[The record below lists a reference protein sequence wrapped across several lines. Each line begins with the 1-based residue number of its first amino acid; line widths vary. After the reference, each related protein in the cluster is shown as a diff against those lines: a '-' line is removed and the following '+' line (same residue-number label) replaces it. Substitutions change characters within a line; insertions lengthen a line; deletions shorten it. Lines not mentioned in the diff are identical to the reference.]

1 MVQTRRNAKTALWN
15 AHNFS
20 KAANTRQNNPKW
32 SHHHHDVTRPELI
45 QSPPLSQYTLPWCAC
60 RAAPVTLLLRVVSQ
74 MGALVKM
81 ITPPCLRELTR
92 SSPSHH
98 RDVTRADP
106 IRSLSQCTWPCCTC
120 RAAPVTFCTSIALE
134 CSGISGVEENVFYVL
149 KGYLFEWD
157 VSRASPPLCS
167 TYLPLLQQLYA
178 KKSWPA
184 ARCWLIMTCFSFSPW
199 RQGLGGIPVYKRR
212 PCVALL
218 SWYRKKLPIETYD
231 TLCFSVNEITSR
243 KENANRCRYHAFA
256 WKLDDAS

>member
-1 MVQTRRNAKTALWN
+1 MHIIFQKQQTHGKIIQNDPTTTMTWRDLSWSNLHLW
-15 AHNFS
+15 A
-20 KAANTRQNNPKW
+20 
-32 SHHHHDVTRPELI
+32 
-45 QSPPLSQYTLPWCAC
+45 SQCTLPWCAC

-74 MGALVKM
+74 VGALVKM

-157 VSRASPPLCS
+157 VSRASPPLC
-167 TYLPLLQQLYA
+167 
-178 KKSWPA
+178 
-184 ARCWLIMTCFSFSPW
+184 
-199 RQGLGGIPVYKRR
+199 
-212 PCVALL
+212 LL
-218 SWYRKKLPIETYD
+218 S
-231 TLCFSVNEITSR
+231 
-243 KENANRCRYHAFA
+243 
-256 WKLDDAS
+256 